1 MQDMYFNVELPTD
14 SVNAILP
21 VTLGCDVSFS
31 VNQVAEGD
39 RGEQLLVVLLIFNN
53 HRHHIAGLEVY
64 GRIITSGTSLSRKAS
79 STPGKS
85 LRLELAPLSP

>member
-1 MQDMYFNVELPTD
+1 MHFNIELPTTVAD
-14 SVNAILP
+14 AIIP
-21 VTLGCDVSFS
+21 VTKGCNAPFS
-31 VNQVAEGD
+31 VNQIAGGD
-39 RGEQLLVVLLIFNN
+39 PGEQLLVVLLIFNN

>member
-1 MQDMYFNVELPTD
+1 MHFIVEFPTD
-14 SVNAILP
+14 SVSAIIP
-21 VTLGCDVSFS
+21 VTQGCNASFS
-31 VNQVAEGD
+31 VNQIAGGD
-39 RGEQLLVVLLIFNN
+39 PGEQLLVVLLIFNN

-79 STPGKS
+79 SIPGKS